1 MPEEDLTELIFIISR
16 VGPMEVV
23 WNDAVVGFNELID
36 HQRKMPGKAL
46 LTLVLF
52 DRDHELLYNG
62 IPLDQVKPLRNA
74 PYTLGGDS
82 AELDA
87 IGRTI
92 QYVMKRLGKSHD
104 GSRHSRLIAVII
116 TEGFD
121 RISLEFTYKQIAKMI
136 RHQEE
141 AHGWKFILAT
151 VREDPPGMASAISI
165 DPEDAYHFEPTG
177 VGIRKILKDL
187 DLRIAGLRDGGST

>member
-1 MPEEDLTELIFIISR
+1 MPEKDLTELIFIISR

-23 WNDAVVGFNELID
+23 WNDAVAGFNELVD
-36 HQRKMPGKAL
+36 HQRKAPGKAL

-52 DRDHELLYNG
+52 DRDHELLYDG
-62 IPLDQVKPLRNA
+62 TPLDQVKPLRNA

-92 QYVMKRLGKSHD
+92 QYVTERLGKSHG
-104 GSRHSRLIAVII
+104 GSSPSRVTTVII
-116 TEGFD
+116 TEGYD
-121 RISLEFTYKQIAKMI
+121 RISMEFTYKQIAKMI
-136 RHQEE
+136 RYQEE

-151 VREDPPGMASAISI
+151 VREDPLGMASAISI
-165 DPEDAYHFEPTG
+165 GPEDAYHFEPTG
-177 VGIRKILKDL
+177 VGIRKMFKDL
-187 DLRIAGLRDGGST
+187 DLRISELRNGDSA